1 MRFPPSFLDEIRQ
14 RVSIVDVVG
23 RKVRLIK
30 KGREH
35 SGLCPF
41 HNEKTPSFTVA
52 DEKGF
57 YHCFGCGAHGDA
69 IRFLTDAE
77 GLPFPEAVER
87 LAAEAGLQMPQMTP
101 EDIKREEKR
110 ATLYDVMEAAAAW
123 FEGQLKGMA
132 GAAARDYIKGRAL
145 SAETVA
151 KFRLGFAPDQRTALK
166 QALLSR
172 NISEEQMVEA
182 GLLIKPDS
190 GETYDRFRGRII
202 FPIADRSGRVIAFG
216 GRAMDKNAKA
226 KYLNSPE
233 TPLFH
238 KGHNLYNFHLARK
251 AAFDK
256 NQVIVAE
263 GYMDVI
269 ALSQAGFEQAVA
281 PLGTALTEDQLR
293 ILWKM
298 VPEPYLCFDGDNA
311 GVRAAGRALDR
322 ALPLLA
328 AGQSLQFVIM
338 PEGQDPDDLVRE
350 QGPAAF
356 QNLLESAKPLAQLLW
371 DNLSNGV
378 KVDTPERKAGF
389 EKTVFFKLNDIED
402 EKVKAFYQQDYRRRL
417 NELLRPQWQKNQGG
431 AGGASGVSGSG
442 HAVSGRAGGFSGAGF
457 GQRGRKSKYGPQSR
471 LIPAEG
477 NLSSTRLGQSV
488 SAESLTIRLDEL
500 LILTILHHP
509 QLLVTH
515 LDDFQGIKLADSNL
529 DSLRN
534 EIVGL
539 AIELDSIDSDTIR
552 QHLLEKGYESLYI
565 RLTQS
570 DSHRPDWFAWPDA
583 DLQDAETGWLQV
595 LNRQRRIHQLM
606 RQLKEVEL
614 DVSQNLTEEG
624 FERLKALKE
633 ELENAA
639 GNESEIDGYGLASGR
654 VMTT

>member
-1 MRFPPSFLDEIRQ
+1 MRFPPTFLDEIRQ

-41 HNEKTPSFTVA
+41 HNEKTPSFTVVE
-52 DEKGF
+52 EKGF

-87 LAAEAGLQMPQMTP
+87 LAGEAGLQMPQMTP

-110 ATLYDVMEAAAAW
+110 ASLYDVMEAAAVW

-132 GAAARDYIKGRAL
+132 GEAARDYIKGRAL
-145 SAETVA
+145 TPETVA

-172 NISEEQMVEA
+172 NITEDQMVEA

-202 FPIADRSGRVIAFG
+202 FPIADRAGRIIAFG
-216 GRAMDKNAKA
+216 GRAMDKEAKA

-256 NQVIVAE
+256 GQLIVAE

-293 ILWKM
+293 ILWKV
-298 VPEPYLCFDGDNA
+298 VPEPFLCFDGDQA

-322 ALPLLA
+322 ALPMIQP
-328 AGQSLQFVIM
+328 GQSLQFVIM
-338 PEGQDPDDLVRE
+338 PEGQDPDDLVRQ
-350 QGPAAF
+350 QGAAAF
-356 QNLLESAKPLAQLLW
+356 QNLLNSAKPLAQLLW
-371 DNLSNGV
+371 DTLSEGV
-378 KVDTPERKAGF
+378 LVDTPERKAGF
-389 EKTVFFKLNDIED
+389 EKSVFLKLSDIED
-402 EKVKAFYQQDYRRRL
+402 EQVKTFYQQDYRRRL
-417 NELLRPQWQKNQGG
+417 NELLRPQWQKQNGQAG
-431 AGGASGVSGSG
+431 AGPYKGGSTRTG
-442 HAVSGRAGGFSGAGF
+442 SYGRG
-457 GQRGRKSKYGPQSR
+457 GRKSKFGPASR

-488 SAESLTIRLDEL
+488 SAESVTIRLDEL

-515 LDDFQGIKLADSNL
+515 LDDFQGVKMADSDL

-534 EIVGL
+534 EIVAL
-539 AIELDSIDSDTIR
+539 AIELDSLDSDTIR

-583 DLQDAETGWLQV
+583 NLQDAETGWLQV